1 MERTKLGLSKDKMY
15 KALGD
20 GERTSKKVA
29 SIRMSDGSTFK
40 RKNANQYG
48 AAEGGNDYTE
58 KRSNRTDRFDLG
70 GTADSS
76 NSGANMGGTMG
87 SSVMKHGGS
96 VNGTY
101 LNTISS
107 DKKSKIL
114 NNIAK
119 QYGISVKNAEEEVK
133 DADAEML
140 YEYIA
145 NDQHLRMD
153 IYNDFKKNKYNNGGG
168 LADLPE
174 NPNNDAISYKRGGHV
189 SKGELVWKKL
199 SSSDKINF
207 LYKNFT
213 PQITPRS
220 QEILVGKAF
229 NFLPKNVKIKM
240 ESEYANVEEYAN
252 GGGLANTPKSFPS
265 NDAISY
271 KTGGKVDAKDY
282 YEQLAVYV
290 QGVGSIYNGTSMK
303 KAIDKAN

>member
-1 MERTKLGLSKDKMY
+1 
-15 KALGD
+15 
-20 GERTSKKVA
+20 
-29 SIRMSDGSTFK
+29 
-40 RKNANQYG
+40 
-48 AAEGGNDYTE
+48 
-58 KRSNRTDRFDLG
+58 
-70 GTADSS
+70 
-76 NSGANMGGTMG
+76 
-87 SSVMKHGGS
+87 
-96 VNGTY
+96 
-101 LNTISS
+101 
-107 DKKSKIL
+107 
-114 NNIAK
+114 
-119 QYGISVKNAEEEVK
+119 
-133 DADAEML
+133 ML

-252 GGGLANTPKSFPS
+252 GGGLANVPESFPS
-265 NDAISY
+265 NDAVSY
-271 KTGGKVDAKDY
+271 KTGGKVGSEIIIKSGNNGNLKVIYRAIKNQRTELNANEVF
-282 YEQLAVYV
+282 EQEKIKGKSVFLFVNDKLYDEFIADSDEDEYKN
-290 QGVGSIYNGTSMK
+290 GGSTKSFEYTIGGL
-303 KAIDKAN
+303 